1 MLLLISSEHSS
12 IYLPS
17 KMTND
22 PCFINDEYSIYSL
35 ETKTMKEI
43 QKSSTIIRIN
53 VKDHER
59 NAFSST
65 NHQNNSDT

>member
-1 MLLLISSEHSS
+1 
-12 IYLPS
+12 
-17 KMTND
+17 MTND
-22 PCFINDEYSIYSL
+22 PCFINDEYSINSL
-35 ETKTMKEI
+35 ETITMKEI